1 MGKTKYKILWKSDR
15 ITLSRLEG
23 QIYRSKTKTTASGQR
38 MRNKKKKKI
47 KKIAIPTLQK
57 NLKKKMKCKIVEGKK
72 IKEEILW
79 NLKFKKNTSS
89 KTEDK
94 ERQTTAIFLWITE

>member
-1 MGKTKYKILWKSDR
+1 
-15 ITLSRLEG
+15 
-23 QIYRSKTKTTASGQR
+23 
-38 MRNKKKKKI
+38 
-47 KKIAIPTLQK
+47 
-57 NLKKKMKCKIVEGKK
+57 MKCKIVEGKK

-94 ERQTTAIFLWITE
+94 ERQSTAIF